1 MRYLRVFSIAVL
13 TIATLGL
20 VASSADAA
28 VRITRSELN
37 SGQLRVEGTGALP
50 SHTITITPGPVT
62 GTSDSSGSFR
72 IQKSPYSSPTCQ
84 VTVSDGTTPVTAS
97 LSGCT
102 PSHTPPPPSRAPPP
116 PPPSPTP
123 PPPPPPTTPP
133 PPPPAA
139 AVTFSPSSLTFAA
152 QNVGTTSAS
161 QTVTAT
167 TTTAAAFLVNSAA
180 VHSLDFTVVDDQCSG
195 LTIANGASC
204 AVSITF
210 SPTTTGTRT
219 ANYVFTH
226 NNVNSNVP
234 LTGSGAG
241 NTPPLAIDTRFMT
254 CTNGVCDIGAGSNVF
269 VNNFFSTGFLASGG
283 HSPYTWSGAVPA
295 GLALRPS
302 GLVFGSPTTLG
313 TSTFNVT
320 VTDADGSTATGTF
333 SLTVASPPAATPA
346 GCQTGGVK
354 KETLNGPTF
363 NSRTPSG
370 LATADMT
377 KFSGCGGFSTL
388 VVSVSNVN
396 LPDGTQLWVT
406 LDFGAVGTITLRG
419 GSGTMPL
426 YNMGRFGVSRD
437 AVRVYSALPDIASS
451 VQILIGG
458 AFV

>member
-1 MRYLRVFSIAVL
+1 MRYLRVFCIAVL

-28 VRITRSELN
+28 VRVTRSELN

-50 SHTITITPGPVT
+50 SHAITITPGPVT

-72 IQKSPYSSPTCQ
+72 IQKSPYSSPTGPAAA
-84 VTVSDGTTPVTAS
+84 SDGPTAVTAS

-102 PSHTPPPPSRAPPP
+102 PASRTPPPPSPAPSPPP
-116 PPPSPTP
+116 PT
-123 PPPPPPTTPP
+123 TTPP
-133 PPPPAA
+133 PPPPGS

-167 TTTAAAFLVNSAA
+167 NTSGGAFLVNSAA
-180 VHSLDFTVVDDQCSG
+180 VPSLAFTVVDDQCSG

-226 NNVNSNVP
+226 NNVDSNVP

-241 NTPPLAIDTRFMT
+241 NTPPLAINNQFMT

-269 VNNFFSTGFLASGG
+269 VNNFFATSFLASGG
-283 HSPYTWSGAVPA
+283 HSPYTWSGTVPA

-333 SLTVASPPAATPA
+333 SLTVASPPGPTPA

-354 KETLNGPTF
+354 RETLSGPTF
-363 NSRTPSG
+363 NGRTPSG
-370 LATADMT
+370 SATADMT

-388 VVSVSNVN
+388 TVSVSNVN

-406 LDFGAVGTITLRG
+406 LDFGPVGTITLRG
-419 GSGTMPL
+419 GAGTMAL

-437 AVRVYSALPDIASS
+437 QIRVYSALPDVASS

-458 AFV
+458 SFV

>member
-84 VTVSDGTTPVTAS
+84 VTVSDGTTSVTAS

-102 PSHTPPPPSRAPPP
+102 PSTTP

-139 AVTFSPSSLTFAA
+139 AVTFSPSSLTFSA
-152 QNVGTTSAS
+152 QNVGTTSAP

-167 TTTAAAFLVNSAA
+167 NTSGASFLVNSAA

-210 SPTTTGTRT
+210 APTTTGTRT
-219 ANYVFTH
+219 ASYVFTH
-226 NNVNSNVP
+226 NNVDSNVP

-241 NTPPLAIDTRFMT
+241 STPPLAINTQFMT
-254 CTNGVCDIGAGSNVF
+254 CANGVCDIGAGSNVF
-269 VNNFFSTGFLASGG
+269 VNNFFSTSFLASGG

-302 GLVFGSPTTLG
+302 GLVLGSPTTLG

-333 SLTVASPPAATPA
+333 SLTVALPPPPTPTRPPRSPAAAEP
-346 GCQTGGVK
+346 GGVK
-354 KETLNGPTF
+354 KEALSGPTS
-363 NSRTPSG
+363 NTRTPSG
-370 LATADMT
+370 SATADMT

-388 VVSVSNVN
+388 TVSVSNVN
-396 LPDGTQLWVT
+396 LPDGTKLWVT
-406 LDFGAVGTITLRG
+406 LDFGAVGTITLSRR
-419 GSGTMPL
+419 SGTMAI

-437 AVRVYSALPDIASS
+437 AVRVYSALPDVSS
-451 VQILIGG
+451 SAQILIGG
-458 AFV
+458 SFL

>member
-1 MRYLRVFSIAVL
+1 MRYLRVLPVALL
-13 TIATLGL
+13 TIAILGPL
-20 VASSADAA
+20 AGSADAA

-37 SGQLRVEGTGALP
+37 GGQLRVEGSGALP
-50 SHTITITPGPVT
+50 SHTVTITPGPVT

-72 IQKSPYSSPTCQ
+72 IEKSAYSSPTCQ
-84 VTVSDGTTPVTAS
+84 VTVSDGATSVTAS

-102 PSHTPPPPSRAPPP
+102 PSTTTT
-116 PPPSPTP
+116 PPPSPSPSPSTSP
-123 PPPPPPTTPP
+123 S
-133 PPPPAA
+133 PAPA
-139 AVTFSPSSLTFAA
+139 PAGSAVTFSPPSLTFPA
-152 QNVGTTSAS
+152 QNVGTTSAP

-167 TTTAAAFLVNSAA
+167 NTSGASFLVNSAA
-180 VHSLDFTVVDDQCSG
+180 VHSLDYTIVDDQCSG

-219 ANYVFTH
+219 ASFVFTH
-226 NNVNSNVP
+226 NNVDSTVP

-241 NTPPLAIDTRFMT
+241 DTPPLAIDTRFMT
-254 CTNGVCDIGAGSNVF
+254 CTGGVCDIGAGSNVF
-269 VNNFFSTGFLASGG
+269 VKNFFATSFLASGG
-283 HSPYTWSGAVPA
+283 HSPYTWSGTVPA

-333 SLTVASPPAATPA
+333 SLTVTNPPGPTPA

-354 KETLNGPTF
+354 TEALRGPTF

-370 LATADMT
+370 TATADMT

-388 VVSVSNVN
+388 AVSVSNVN

-419 GSGTMPL
+419 RSGTMAL
-426 YNMGRFGVSRD
+426 YNMGQFGVSRD
-437 AVRVYSALPDIASS
+437 AVRVYSAPPDVGSS

-458 AFV
+458 SFV

>member
-1 MRYLRVFSIAVL
+1 MRFLRIFSIAVL

-28 VRITRSELN
+28 VRITRSDLN
-37 SGQLRVEGTGALP
+37 SGQLRVEGSGALP
-50 SHTITITPGPVT
+50 SDTITITPGPVT

-72 IQKSPYSSPTCQ
+72 IQTSPYSSSTCQ
-84 VTVSDGTTPVTAS
+84 VTVSDGATSVTAS

-102 PSHTPPPPSRAPPP
+102 PSTTTTPPPPAPSPTPAPPP
-116 PPPSPTP
+116 PPPAT
-123 PPPPPPTTPP
+123 
-133 PPPPAA
+133 
-139 AVTFSPSSLTFAA
+139 AVTFSPSSLTFPA

-167 TTTAAAFLVNSAA
+167 NTSGSSFLVNSAA

-195 LTIANGASC
+195 LTIASGASC

-226 NNVNSNVP
+226 NNVASNVP

-241 NTPPLAIDTRFMT
+241 NTPPLAIDTQFMT
-254 CTNGVCDIGAGSNVF
+254 CANGVCDIGAGSNVF

-283 HSPYTWSGAVPA
+283 HSPYTWSGTVPA

-302 GLVFGSPTTLG
+302 GLVLGSPTTLG

-320 VTDADGSTATGTF
+320 VTDADGSTATGAF
-333 SLTVASPPAATPA
+333 SLTVASPPAPTPA

-354 KETLNGPTF
+354 KETLSGPTF

-370 LATADMT
+370 SATADMT

-388 VVSVSNVN
+388 TVSVSNVN
-396 LPDGTQLWVT
+396 LPEGTRLWVT

-419 GSGTMPL
+419 GSGTMAL

-437 AVRVYSALPDIASS
+437 AVRVYSALPDVASS

-458 AFV
+458 SFV

>member
-1 MRYLRVFSIAVL
+1 MRSLRMFSIAVL

-20 VASSADAA
+20 LANSADAA
-28 VRITRSELN
+28 VRVTRSELN
-37 SGQLRVEGTGALP
+37 GGQLRVEGTGALP
-50 SHTITITPGPVT
+50 SHTITINPGSVT

-72 IQKSPYSSPTCQ
+72 IEKSAYSSSTCQ
-84 VTVSDGTTPVTAS
+84 VTVSDGATSVAAS

-102 PSHTPPPPSRAPPP
+102 PSGTTPPPPPP
-116 PPPSPTP
+116 PPPSPSPT
-123 PPPPPPTTPP
+123 PPPPTT
-133 PPPPAA
+133 
-139 AVTFSPSSLTFAA
+139 AVTFSPSSLTFPA

-161 QTVTAT
+161 QSVSAT
-167 TTTAAAFLVNSAA
+167 NTSGASFLVNSAA

-226 NNVNSNVP
+226 NNVDSNVP

-241 NTPPLAIDTRFMT
+241 NTPPLAINTQFMT
-254 CTNGVCDIGAGSNVF
+254 CANGVCDIGAGSNVF
-269 VNNFFSTGFLASGG
+269 VNNFFATSFLASGG
-283 HSPYTWSGAVPA
+283 HSPYTWSGTVPA

-320 VTDADGSTATGTF
+320 VTDADGSTATGRF
-333 SLTVASPPAATPA
+333 SLTVASPPGPTPA

-354 KETLNGPTF
+354 RETLSGPTF

-370 LATADMT
+370 SATADMT

-396 LPDGTQLWVT
+396 LPDGTKLWVT
-406 LDFGAVGTITLRG
+406 LDFGAVGTITLSGR
-419 GSGTMPL
+419 SGTMAL

-437 AVRVYSALPDIASS
+437 AVRVYSALPDVSSS

>member
-1 MRYLRVFSIAVL
+1 MRSVRVVSIAVL

-20 VASSADAA
+20 VAGTADAA
-28 VRITRSELN
+28 VSITRSELKA
-37 SGQLRVEGTGALP
+37 GQLRVEGTGALP
-50 SHTITITPGPVT
+50 SHTVTITPGPVT
-62 GTSDSSGSFR
+62 GTSDSTGSFR
-72 IQKSPYSSPTCQ
+72 IEKSAYSSSTCQ
-84 VTVSDGTTPVTAS
+84 VTVTDGDTSMTAS

-102 PSHTPPPPSRAPPP
+102 PSTTAPPPPPP
-116 PPPSPTP
+116 PPPSPSPAPTP
-123 PPPPPPTTPP
+123 A
-133 PPPPAA
+133 PAF
-139 AVTFSPSSLTFAA
+139 TFSPSSVTYAA

-167 TTTAAAFLVNSAA
+167 NTTGASFLVNSAA

-226 NNVNSNVP
+226 NNVDSTVP

-241 NTPPLAIDTRFMT
+241 TTPTLAINTQFMT

-269 VNNFFSTGFLASGG
+269 VNNFFSTSFLGSGG

-302 GLVFGSPTTLG
+302 GLVLGSPTTLG

-320 VTDADGSTATGTF
+320 VTDADGSTATGRF
-333 SLTVASPPAATPA
+333 SLTVASPPGPTPG
-346 GCQTGGVK
+346 GCQTGGVRS
-354 KETLNGPTF
+354 ETLSGPTF
-363 NSRTPSG
+363 NNRTPSG
-370 LATADMT
+370 RATADMT

-388 VVSVSNVN
+388 SVSVSNVN
-396 LPDGTQLWVT
+396 LPDGTRLWVT
-406 LDFGAVGTITLRG
+406 LDFGAVGTITLHG
-419 GSGTMPL
+419 GSGTMAL

-437 AVRVYSALPDIASS
+437 AVRVYSALPDISS
-451 VQILIGG
+451 SAQILIGG
-458 AFV
+458 SFL

>member
-1 MRYLRVFSIAVL
+1 MRYLRVLCIAVL

-50 SHTITITPGPVT
+50 SHAITITPGPVT

-72 IQKSPYSSPTCQ
+72 IQKSPYSSSTCQ
-84 VTVSDGTTPVTAS
+84 VTVSDGVTSSTAS

-102 PSHTPPPPSRAPPP
+102 PSTTPAPPP

-123 PPPPPPTTPP
+123 TPP
-133 PPPPAA
+133 PPPPPGV
-139 AVTFSPSSLTFAA
+139 AVTFSPSSLNFPA

-167 TTTAAAFLVNSAA
+167 NTSGSSFLVNSAA

-195 LTIANGASC
+195 LTIAKGASC

-226 NNVNSNVP
+226 NNVDSNVP

-241 NTPPLAIDTRFMT
+241 TTPPLAINTQFMT
-254 CTNGVCDIGAGSNVF
+254 CANGVCDIGAGSNVF
-269 VNNFFSTGFLASGG
+269 VNNFFATSFLASGG
-283 HSPYTWSGAVPA
+283 HSPYTWSGTVPA

-313 TSTFNVT
+313 TSTFTVT

-333 SLTVASPPAATPA
+333 SLTVASPPGPTPA

-354 KETLNGPTF
+354 KETLSGPTF
-363 NSRTPSG
+363 NGRTPSG
-370 LATADMT
+370 SATADMT

-388 VVSVSNVN
+388 TVSVSKPKRPN
-396 LPDGTQLWVT
+396 GTPPQ
-406 LDFGAVGTITLRG
+406 G
-419 GSGTMPL
+419 P
-426 YNMGRFGVSRD
+426 
-437 AVRVYSALPDIASS
+437 
-451 VQILIGG
+451 
-458 AFV
+458 

>member
-1 MRYLRVFSIAVL
+1 MRYLRVFSIGVV
-13 TIATLGL
+13 TIAMLGL
-20 VASSADAA
+20 LASSADAA
-28 VRITRSELN
+28 VTISRSEL
-37 SGQLRVEGTGALP
+37 SGGQLRVEGSGALP
-50 SHTITITPGPVT
+50 NHTITITPGPLT

-72 IQKSPYSSPTCQ
+72 IETSPYSSSTCQ
-84 VTVSDGTTPVTAS
+84 VTVSDGATSATAS

-102 PSHTPPPPSRAPPP
+102 PSATTTTTTTPPTTTTTAPP
-116 PPPSPTP
+116 TTTTTTQP
-123 PPPPPPTTPP
+123 PPPPPP
-133 PPPPAA
+133 
-139 AVTFSPSSLTFAA
+139 AVTFSPSSLTFPA

-167 TTTAAAFLVNSAA
+167 NMSGASFLVNSAA

-226 NNVNSNVP
+226 NNVDSNVP

-254 CTNGVCDIGAGSNVF
+254 CTNGVCDIAPSSNVF
-269 VNNFFSTGFLASGG
+269 VNNFFATGFLASGG

-320 VTDADGSTATGTF
+320 VSDADGSTATGTF
-333 SLTVASPPAATPA
+333 SLTVASPPGPTPA

-354 KETLNGPTF
+354 SEALSGPTF
-363 NSRTPSG
+363 NNRTPSG
-370 LATADMT
+370 SATADMT

-388 VVSVSNVN
+388 SVSVSDVN
-396 LPDGTQLWVT
+396 LPDGTRLWVT

-419 GSGTMPL
+419 RSGTMAL

-437 AVRVYSALPDIASS
+437 AVRVYSALPDVGSS

-458 AFV
+458 SFV

>member
-1 MRYLRVFSIAVL
+1 MRSLRVVSIAVL

-20 VASSADAA
+20 VASTADAA

-50 SHTITITPGPVT
+50 SHTVTITPGPVT

-72 IQKSPYSSPTCQ
+72 IQKSPYSSATCQ
-84 VTVSDGTTPVTAS
+84 VTVSDGASSVTAS

-102 PSHTPPPPSRAPPP
+102 PST
-116 PPPSPTP
+116 T
-123 PPPPPPTTPP
+123 TTPP
-133 PPPPAA
+133 PPAPSPSPTPAPPPPSA

-167 TTTAAAFLVNSAA
+167 NTSGASFLVNSAA
-180 VHSLDFTVVDDQCSG
+180 VHSLDFTVVNDQCSG
-195 LTIANGASC
+195 LTLANGPSC
-204 AVSITF
+204 AVSIPF

-226 NNVNSNVP
+226 NNVDSNVP
-234 LTGSGAG
+234 LTGAGAG
-241 NTPPLAIDTRFMT
+241 TTPPLAIDTQFMT
-254 CTNGVCDIGAGSNVF
+254 CTNGVCDIGAGSNAF
-269 VNNFFSTGFLASGG
+269 VNNFFATSFLASGG
-283 HSPYTWSGAVPA
+283 PSPDPWSGTVPT

-313 TSTFNVT
+313 TSNFNVT

-333 SLTVASPPAATPA
+333 SLTVANPPAPTPA

-354 KETLNGPTF
+354 SEALSGPSF

-370 LATADMT
+370 EATADMT
-377 KFSGCGGFSTL
+377 KVSGCGGFSPLT
-388 VVSVSNVN
+388 VAVNDVNV
-396 LPDGTQLWVT
+396 PDGTQLGVT
-406 LDFGAVGTITLRG
+406 LDFGAVGTITVRG
-419 GSGTMPL
+419 RSGTMAL
-426 YNMGRFGVSRD
+426 YNMGRYGVSRD
-437 AVRVYSALPDIASS
+437 AVRVYSALPDVASS

-458 AFV
+458 SFL

>member
-1 MRYLRVFSIAVL
+1 MRSVRVVSIAVL

-20 VASSADAA
+20 VASTADAA
-28 VRITRSELN
+28 VRITRSELK
-37 SGQLRVEGTGALP
+37 SGQLRVEGIGALP
-50 SHTITITPGPVT
+50 SHTITITPGSVT

-72 IQKSPYSSPTCQ
+72 IEKSGYSSSTCQ
-84 VTVSDGTTPVTAS
+84 VTVTDGDTSMTAS

-102 PSHTPPPPSRAPPP
+102 PSTTTPPPPPPPP
-116 PPPSPTP
+116 PPPSPAPTP
-123 PPPPPPTTPP
+123 APT
-133 PPPPAA
+133 PAP
-139 AVTFSPSSLTFAA
+139 AVTFSPSSVTYAA

-167 TTTAAAFLVNSAA
+167 NTTGASFLVNSAA

-226 NNVNSNVP
+226 NNVDSTVP

-241 NTPPLAIDTRFMT
+241 TTPTLAINTQFMT
-254 CTNGVCDIGAGSNVF
+254 CTNSVCDIGAGSNVF
-269 VNNFFSTGFLASGG
+269 VNNFFSTSFLGSGG
-283 HSPYTWSGAVPA
+283 HSPYTWSGTLPA
-295 GLALRPS
+295 GLTLRPS
-302 GLVFGSPTTLG
+302 GLVLGAPTTLG

-320 VTDADGSTATGTF
+320 VPDADGSTATGTF
-333 SLTVASPPAATPA
+333 SLTVASPPGPTPG
-346 GCQTGGVK
+346 GCQTGGVR
-354 KETLNGPTF
+354 KEALSGPTF

-370 LATADMT
+370 SATADMT

-388 VVSVSNVN
+388 TVSVSNVN

-419 GSGTMPL
+419 RSGTMAL

-437 AVRVYSALPDIASS
+437 AVRVYSALPDVSS
-451 VQILIGG
+451 SLQILIGG
-458 AFV
+458 SFV

>member
-1 MRYLRVFSIAVL
+1 MRFLRIFSIAVL

-28 VRITRSELN
+28 VRITRSDLN
-37 SGQLRVEGTGALP
+37 SGQLRVEGSGALP
-50 SHTITITPGPVT
+50 SDTITITPGPVT

-72 IQKSPYSSPTCQ
+72 IQTSPYSSSTCQ
-84 VTVSDGTTPVTAS
+84 VTVSDGATSVTAS

-102 PSHTPPPPSRAPPP
+102 PSTTTTPPPPSPSPTPAPPP
-116 PPPSPTP
+116 PPPAT
-123 PPPPPPTTPP
+123 
-133 PPPPAA
+133 

-161 QTVTAT
+161 QTVPAT
-167 TTTAAAFLVNSAA
+167 NTSGSSFLVNSPA

-195 LTIANGASC
+195 LTLANGASC

-219 ANYVFTH
+219 ANFVFTH
-226 NNVNSNVP
+226 NSVDSTVP

-241 NTPPLAIDTRFMT
+241 TTPPLAINTQFMT

-283 HSPYTWSGAVPA
+283 HSPYTWSGTLPA
-295 GLALRPS
+295 GLMLRPS
-302 GLVFGSPTTLG
+302 GLVLGSPTTLG

-333 SLTVASPPAATPA
+333 SLTVASPPGPTPG

-354 KETLNGPTF
+354 SEALSGPTF

-370 LATADMT
+370 SATADMT

-388 VVSVSNVN
+388 TVSVSNVN

-419 GSGTMPL
+419 RSGTMAL

-437 AVRVYSALPDIASS
+437 AVRVYSALPDVASS

-458 AFV
+458 SFV

>member
-1 MRYLRVFSIAVL
+1 MRSVRVVSIAVL

-20 VASSADAA
+20 VASTADAA
-28 VRITRSELN
+28 VRITRSELKA
-37 SGQLRVEGTGALP
+37 GQLRVEGTGALP
-50 SHTITITPGPVT
+50 SHTVTITPGPVT
-62 GTSDSSGSFR
+62 GTSDSTGSFR
-72 IQKSPYSSPTCQ
+72 IEKSAYSSSTCQ
-84 VTVSDGTTPVTAS
+84 VTVTDGDTSMTAS

-102 PSHTPPPPSRAPPP
+102 PSSTAPPPPPPP
-116 PPPSPTP
+116 PPPSPSPAPTP
-123 PPPPPPTTPP
+123 APT
-133 PPPPAA
+133 PAP
-139 AVTFSPSSLTFAA
+139 AVTFSPSSVTYAA

-167 TTTAAAFLVNSAA
+167 NTTGASFLVNSAA

-204 AVSITF
+204 TVSITF

-226 NNVNSNVP
+226 NNVDSTVP

-241 NTPPLAIDTRFMT
+241 TTPTLAINTQFMT

-269 VNNFFSTGFLASGG
+269 VNNFFSTSFLGSGG
-283 HSPYTWSGAVPA
+283 HSPYTWSGTLPA
-295 GLALRPS
+295 GLMLRPS
-302 GLVFGSPTTLG
+302 GLVLGSPTTLG

-333 SLTVASPPAATPA
+333 SLTVASPPGPTPG

-354 KETLNGPTF
+354 SEALSGPTF

-370 LATADMT
+370 SATADMT

-388 VVSVSNVN
+388 TVSVSNVN

-419 GSGTMPL
+419 RSGTMAL

-437 AVRVYSALPDIASS
+437 AVRVYSALPDVASS

-458 AFV
+458 SFL

>member
-28 VRITRSELN
+28 VRVTRSELN

-72 IQKSPYSSPTCQ
+72 IQTSPYSSSTCQ
-84 VTVSDGTTPVTAS
+84 VTVSDGATSVTAP

-102 PSHTPPPPSRAPPP
+102 PST
-116 PPPSPTP
+116 T
-123 PPPPPPTTPP
+123 TTPP
-133 PPPPAA
+133 PPAPSPSPTPAPPPPSA

-167 TTTAAAFLVNSAA
+167 NTSGSSFLVNSAA
-180 VHSLDFTVVDDQCSG
+180 VHSLDYTVVDDQCSG

-226 NNVNSNVP
+226 NNVDSFVP

-241 NTPPLAIDTRFMT
+241 TTPPLAINTQFMT
-254 CTNGVCDIGAGSNVF
+254 CANGVCDIGAGSNVF
-269 VNNFFSTGFLASGG
+269 VNNFFSTSFLASGG

-302 GLVFGSPTTLG
+302 GLVLGSPTTLG

-320 VTDADGSTATGTF
+320 VTDADGSTATGTL
-333 SLTVASPPAATPA
+333 SLTVAGPPPPTPA

-354 KETLNGPTF
+354 KEALSGPIF
-363 NSRTPSG
+363 NARTPSG
-370 LATADMT
+370 SATADMT

-388 VVSVSNVN
+388 TVSVSNVN
-396 LPDGTQLWVT
+396 LPDGTKLWVT
-406 LDFGAVGTITLRG
+406 LDFGAVGTITLSGRA
-419 GSGTMPL
+419 GTMAL

-437 AVRVYSALPDIASS
+437 AVRVYSALPDVSSS

>member
-1 MRYLRVFSIAVL
+1 MRTVRVVSIAVL

-20 VASSADAA
+20 VASTADAA
-28 VRITRSELN
+28 VRITRSELKA
-37 SGQLRVEGTGALP
+37 GQLRVEGTGALP

-62 GTSDSSGSFR
+62 GTSDSTGAFR
-72 IQKSPYSSPTCQ
+72 IEKSAYSSSTCQ
-84 VTVSDGTTPVTAS
+84 VTVTDGDTSMTAS

-102 PSHTPPPPSRAPPP
+102 PSTITPPPPPP
-116 PPPSPTP
+116 PPPSPAPTP
-123 PPPPPPTTPP
+123 APT
-133 PPPPAA
+133 PAP
-139 AVTFSPSSLTFAA
+139 AVTFSPSSVTYAA

-167 TTTAAAFLVNSAA
+167 NTTGASFLVNRAA

-204 AVSITF
+204 TVSITF

-226 NNVNSNVP
+226 NNVDSNVP

-241 NTPPLAIDTRFMT
+241 TTPTLAINTQFMT
-254 CTNGVCDIGAGSNVF
+254 CTNSVCDIGASSNVF
-269 VNNFFSTGFLASGG
+269 VNNFFSTSFLGSGG

-302 GLVFGSPTTLG
+302 GLVLGSPTTLG

-333 SLTVASPPAATPA
+333 SLTAASPPGPTPA

-354 KETLNGPTF
+354 KETLSGPSF
-363 NSRTPSG
+363 NTRTPSG
-370 LATADMT
+370 SATADMT

-388 VVSVSNVN
+388 SVSVSNVN
-396 LPDGTQLWVT
+396 LPDGTRLWVT

>member
-50 SHTITITPGPVT
+50 SHTVTITPGPVT

-72 IQKSPYSSPTCQ
+72 IQKSPYSSSTCQ
-84 VTVSDGTTPVTAS
+84 VTVSDGATSVTAS

-102 PSHTPPPPSRAPPP
+102 PSSTPPPP
-116 PPPSPTP
+116 PPPSPAPSP
-123 PPPPPPTTPP
+123 PPPTTTPP
-133 PPPPAA
+133 PPPPAS
-139 AVTFSPSSLTFAA
+139 AVTFSPSSLTFPA
-152 QNVGTTSAS
+152 QNVGTTSAP

-167 TTTAAAFLVNSAA
+167 NTSGASFLVNSAA

-204 AVSITF
+204 TVSITF

-226 NNVNSNVP
+226 NNVDSNVP

-241 NTPPLAIDTRFMT
+241 TTPTLAIDTQFMT

-269 VNNFFSTGFLASGG
+269 VNNFFSTSFLASGG
-283 HSPYTWSGAVPA
+283 HSPYTWSGTLPT
-295 GLALRPS
+295 GLTLRPS
-302 GLVFGSPTTLG
+302 GLVLGSPSTLG
-313 TSTFNVT
+313 TSTFTVT
-320 VTDADGSTATGTF
+320 VTDADGSTATGRF
-333 SLTVASPPAATPA
+333 SLTVASPPAPTPA

-354 KETLNGPTF
+354 KETLSGPTF
-363 NSRTPSG
+363 STRAQSG
-370 LATADMT
+370 SATADMT

-388 VVSVSNVN
+388 TVSFNNVN
-396 LPDGTQLWVT
+396 LPDGTKLWVT

-419 GSGTMPL
+419 RSGTMAL

-437 AVRVYSALPDIASS
+437 AVRVYSALPDVASS
-451 VQILIGG
+451 VLLLIGG
-458 AFV
+458 SFL

>member
-50 SHTITITPGPVT
+50 SHTVTITPGPVT

-72 IQKSPYSSPTCQ
+72 IQTSPYSSSTCQ
-84 VTVSDGTTPVTAS
+84 VTVSDGATSVTAS
-97 LSGCT
+97 LLGCT
-102 PSHTPPPPSRAPPP
+102 PTTT
-116 PPPSPTP
+116 TP
-123 PPPPPPTTPP
+123 PPPPPPTPTPTP
-133 PPPPAA
+133 TPAPTS

-167 TTTAAAFLVNSAA
+167 NTTGAPFLVNSAA

-210 SPTTTGTRT
+210 SPTTTGPRA

-226 NNVNSNVP
+226 NNVDSNVP

-254 CTNGVCDIGAGSNVF
+254 CANGVCDIGAGSNVF
-269 VNNFFSTGFLASGG
+269 VNNFFSTSFLASGG
-283 HSPYTWSGAVPA
+283 HSPYTWSGTLPA
-295 GLALRPS
+295 GLMLRPS
-302 GLVFGSPTTLG
+302 GLVLGSPTTLG

-333 SLTVASPPAATPA
+333 SLTVASPPGPTPG

-354 KETLNGPTF
+354 SEALSGPTF

-370 LATADMT
+370 SATADMT

-388 VVSVSNVN
+388 TVSVSNVN
-396 LPDGTQLWVT
+396 LPDGTRLWVT

-419 GSGTMPL
+419 GSGTMAL

-437 AVRVYSALPDIASS
+437 AVRVYSALPDVSSS

>member
-1 MRYLRVFSIAVL
+1 MRYLRLFIIAAL

-20 VASSADAA
+20 VASTADAA

-37 SGQLRVEGTGALP
+37 GGQLRVEGTGALP
-50 SHTITITPGPVT
+50 THTITITPGPVT

-72 IQKSPYSSPTCQ
+72 IEKSSYSSPTCQ
-84 VTVSDGTTPVTAS
+84 VTVSDGATSVTAS

-102 PSHTPPPPSRAPPP
+102 PSTTTTTSPPAPT
-116 PPPSPTP
+116 STT
-123 PPPPPPTTPP
+123 TTPP
-133 PPPPAA
+133 PAPAS
-139 AVTFSPSSLTFAA
+139 AVTFSPSSLTFPA

-167 TTTAAAFLVNSAA
+167 NTSGASFLVNSAA

-219 ANYVFTH
+219 ATYVFTH
-226 NNVNSNVP
+226 NNVDSNVP

-283 HSPYTWSGAVPA
+283 HSPYTWSGTVPA

-302 GLVFGSPTTLG
+302 GLVLGSPSTLG

-333 SLTVASPPAATPA
+333 SLTVASPPGPTPA
-346 GCQTGGVK
+346 GCQTGGVRS
-354 KETLNGPTF
+354 EALSGPAFNG
-363 NSRTPSG
+363 RTPSG
-370 LATADMT
+370 SAKADMT

-388 VVSVSNVN
+388 TVSVSNVN
-396 LPDGTQLWVT
+396 VPDGTQLWVT
-406 LDFGAVGTITLRG
+406 LDFGAVGTITVRG
-419 GSGTMPL
+419 RSGTMAL
-426 YNMGRFGVSRD
+426 YNMGRFGVSHD
-437 AVRVYSALPDIASS
+437 EVRVYSALPDVDSS

-458 AFV
+458 GFV

>member
-1 MRYLRVFSIAVL
+1 MRSVRVVSIAVL

-20 VASSADAA
+20 VASTADAA
-28 VRITRSELN
+28 VRITRSELKA
-37 SGQLRVEGTGALP
+37 GQLRVEGTGALP
-50 SHTITITPGPVT
+50 SHAVTITPGPVT
-62 GTSDSSGSFR
+62 GTSDSTGSFR
-72 IQKSPYSSPTCQ
+72 IEKSAYSSSTCQ
-84 VTVSDGTTPVTAS
+84 VTVTDGDTSMTAS

-102 PSHTPPPPSRAPPP
+102 PSTTTPPPPPP
-116 PPPSPTP
+116 PPPSPSPAPTP
-123 PPPPPPTTPP
+123 APT
-133 PPPPAA
+133 PAPA
-139 AVTFSPSSLTFAA
+139 PAVTFSPSSVTYAA

-167 TTTAAAFLVNSAA
+167 NTTGASFLVNSAA

-226 NNVNSNVP
+226 NNVDSNVP

-241 NTPPLAIDTRFMT
+241 TTPPLAINTQFMT

-269 VNNFFSTGFLASGG
+269 VNNFFSTSFLASGG
-283 HSPYTWSGAVPA
+283 HSPYTWSGTVPA

-302 GLVFGSPTTLG
+302 GLVLGSPTTLG

-333 SLTVASPPAATPA
+333 SLTVASPPGPTPG

-354 KETLNGPTF
+354 SEALSGPTF

-370 LATADMT
+370 SATADMT

-388 VVSVSNVN
+388 TVSVSNVN
-396 LPDGTQLWVT
+396 LPDGMQLWVT

-419 GSGTMPL
+419 RSGTMAL

-437 AVRVYSALPDIASS
+437 AVRVYSALPDVASS

-458 AFV
+458 SFL

>member
-1 MRYLRVFSIAVL
+1 MRYLRVFCIAVL

-20 VASSADAA
+20 VATSADAA
-28 VRITRSELN
+28 VRVTRSELN

-50 SHTITITPGPVT
+50 SHAITITLGPVT

-72 IQKSPYSSPTCQ
+72 IQKSPYSSSTCQ
-84 VTVSDGTTPVTAS
+84 VTVSDGASSVTAS

-102 PSHTPPPPSRAPPP
+102 PSTTTTPPPPAPSPTPAPPP
-116 PPPSPTP
+116 PPPS
-123 PPPPPPTTPP
+123 
-133 PPPPAA
+133 A

-167 TTTAAAFLVNSAA
+167 NTSGGSFLVNSAA
-180 VHSLDFTVVDDQCSG
+180 VHSLDFTVVNDQCSG

-226 NNVNSNVP
+226 NNVDSNVA

-241 NTPPLAIDTRFMT
+241 NTPPLAINTQFMT
-254 CTNGVCDIGAGSNVF
+254 CANGVCDIGAGSNVF
-269 VNNFFSTGFLASGG
+269 VNNFFSTSFLASGG

-302 GLVFGSPTTLG
+302 GLVLGSPTTLG

-333 SLTVASPPAATPA
+333 SLTVASPPPPTPA

-354 KETLNGPTF
+354 KEALSGPTF
-363 NSRTPSG
+363 NTRTPSG
-370 LATADMT
+370 SATADMT

-388 VVSVSNVN
+388 TVSVSNVN
-396 LPDGTQLWVT
+396 LPDGTKLWVT

-419 GSGTMPL
+419 GSGTMAL

-437 AVRVYSALPDIASS
+437 AVRAYSALPDVSSS

-458 AFV
+458 SFV

>member
-20 VASSADAA
+20 VASTADAA

-50 SHTITITPGPVT
+50 SHTVTITPGPVT

-72 IQKSPYSSPTCQ
+72 IQTSPYSSSTCQ
-84 VTVSDGTTPVTAS
+84 VTVSDGATSVTAS
-97 LSGCT
+97 LPGCT
-102 PSHTPPPPSRAPPP
+102 PSTTTTPPPPAPS
-116 PPPSPTP
+116 PSPTP
-123 PPPPPPTTPP
+123 A

-167 TTTAAAFLVNSAA
+167 NTSGSSFLVNSAA

-195 LTIANGASC
+195 LTLANGASC

-210 SPTTTGTRT
+210 SPTTTGTRM
-219 ANYVFTH
+219 ANFVFTH
-226 NNVNSNVP
+226 NNVDSSVP

-241 NTPPLAIDTRFMT
+241 TTPPLAINTQFMT
-254 CTNGVCDIGAGSNVF
+254 CTNGVCDIGVGSNVF
-269 VNNFFSTGFLASGG
+269 VNNFFSTSFLASGG
-283 HSPYTWSGAVPA
+283 HSPYTWSGTVPA

-313 TSTFNVT
+313 TSTFTVT

-333 SLTVASPPAATPA
+333 SLTVASPPGPTPA

-354 KETLNGPTF
+354 KETLSGPTF
-363 NSRTPSG
+363 NGRTPSG
-370 LATADMT
+370 SATADMT

-388 VVSVSNVN
+388 TVSVSNVN
-396 LPDGTQLWVT
+396 LPDGTKLWVT
-406 LDFGAVGTITLRG
+406 LDFGAVGTITLSGR
-419 GSGTMPL
+419 SGTMAL

-437 AVRVYSALPDIASS
+437 AVRVYSALPDVSS
-451 VQILIGG
+451 SAQILIGG
-458 AFV
+458 SFV